1 MRSFLLWSS
10 RAEAHA
16 ALIQAVLDDLVDAVE
31 GAAADEQDVLGVHL
45 DELLVGVLPSALGR
59 NIGHRALQDLQ
70 QGLLHALA
78 GHVPGDGGVLALPGD
93 LIHLVD
99 IDDAPLR
106 QLHVVVG
113 GLDQTQQDVLHVV
126 AHIAR
131 LGQSGG
137 VGDGEGHLQDPGQ
150 GLGKQG
156 LAAAGGGP

>member
-1 MRSFLLWSS
+1 MPSRIFS
-10 RAEAHA
+10 RAA
-16 ALIQAVLDDLVDAVE
+16 ARLT
-31 GAAADEQDVLGVHL
+31 G
-45 DELLVGVLPSALGR
+45 
-59 NIGHRALQDLQ
+59 N
-70 QGLLHALA
+70 
-78 GHVPGDGGVLALPGD
+78 VPGNGGVLALPGD

-113 GLDQTQQDVLHVV
+113 GLHQTKQDVLHVV

-137 VGDGEGHLQDPGQ
+137 VGNGEGHLQDSGQ

-156 LAAAGGGP
+156 LAAAGGAHEQDVALLELHILRASKIDALVVVVHRH